1 MRIGRVY
8 DQLQP
13 GYRRILADRLWP
25 RGLRKE
31 DPRVGQWWPEL
42 APSNELRQWYGHQPD
57 RFEEFA
63 ARYRAELEAGEA
75 ARALADLKDLAKR
88 EKVMVVTA
96 TKELDH
102 SHLAVLRDLVD

>member
-31 DPRVGQWWPEL
+31 DPRVGQWRPEL